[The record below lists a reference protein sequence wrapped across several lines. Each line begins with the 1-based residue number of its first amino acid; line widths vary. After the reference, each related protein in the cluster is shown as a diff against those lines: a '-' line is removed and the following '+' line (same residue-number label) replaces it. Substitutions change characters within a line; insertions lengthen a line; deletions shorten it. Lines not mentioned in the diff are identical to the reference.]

1 MERDMCGQKPR
12 GGYRVHVRD
21 SCTVS
26 IQLDFKERNTL
37 VGVECGQV
45 AGRGGEELRLTV
57 AKSRALSHVVPD
69 LGKVARMMSVGLA
82 SNSFRTIMAATM
94 GGIGRKKPSWK
105 QRSG

>member
-1 MERDMCGQKPR
+1 MSG
-12 GGYRVHVRD
+12 
-21 SCTVS
+21 
-26 IQLDFKERNTL
+26 TL
-37 VGVECGQV
+37 APSPYNSTSRKGTHWWGLSVAKLPVED
-45 AGRGGEELRLTV
+45 GEELRLTV